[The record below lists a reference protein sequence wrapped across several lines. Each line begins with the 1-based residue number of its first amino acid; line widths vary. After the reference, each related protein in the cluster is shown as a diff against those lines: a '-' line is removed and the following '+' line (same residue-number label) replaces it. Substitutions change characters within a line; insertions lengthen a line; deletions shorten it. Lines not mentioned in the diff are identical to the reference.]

1 MVEDVLNL
9 TLVPVHMDGQ
19 GTTVAKVSFPT
30 VIVFHYTVTFYET
43 KGELAYS

>member
-9 TLVPVHMDGQ
+9 TLVPVLMDGQ

-30 VIVFHYTVTFYET
+30 VIFVHYTVTLYET
-43 KGELAYS
+43 AGVLAYS